1 MRFFFLLLVTLLVV
15 PVKAAT
21 NNVLGNLLGPPQ
33 HTFLPVEQAFVFD
46 FDQQGNTLF
55 VGWDIAPDYYLYKK
69 KIEIIAKGA
78 NIQVGDSGSGE
89 IIEDEFFGKTAVFF
103 NAVSVISK
111 LSNVTDGA
119 VVKVRYQGCAKA
131 GLCYPPEVISI
142 PLSVIS
148 DAQIKNVD
156 QNSASDKAATA
167 QSTFAALNEPATEP
181 TTNSG
186 NTEKELTFTEQL
198 ASQSLI
204 TNLLI
209 FFILGV
215 GLAFTPCVFPMFP
228 ILSSL
233 IAGQKNLST
242 KKAFGLSFVYIQG
255 MAVTYAALGLVIAA
269 LGGHVQGYLQH
280 PYVLISF
287 SLLFVLLAMSMFGWY
302 EIKLPSSMMSKLT
315 QVSNNQKGGNYIGVF
330 FMGVLSGLIASPCT
344 TAPLSATLLFVAQS
358 GDYLV
363 GGLTLYVLS
372 LGMGLPL
379 LLLGTSGGKLLPKA
393 GRWMEQVKTL
403 FGFVMLI
410 VPLILL
416 ERLISADIILL
427 MAGLL
432 ALATAL
438 YLHHWQSG
446 QMQSKLKTVLWFAA
460 ILSVITGFN
469 LVKEYFWPTT
479 QPKIQLSLQI
489 AEVKKEV
496 NALHRELVKITDEN
510 NIVSAQQEKVVVA
523 PILEKFKHVANLAE
537 LKEAVAEANKQGR
550 LVMVDLYADWCV
562 ACKEFEHYTFPDAK
576 VQSEF
581 SHYQLIQIDL
591 TESDNKTIELME
603 EYTVFGLPSI
613 LFFNTEGKELSTQ
626 RVTGFLNAEDF
637 AKHLA
642 TVRASAQ

>member
-33 HTFLPVEQAFVFD
+33 HTFLPVEKAFVFD

-148 DAQIKNVD
+148 GAQVKNVD
-156 QNSASDKAATA
+156 RNSASGEAATA

-186 NTEKELTFTEQL
+186 DTEKELTFTEQL

-209 FFILGV
+209 FFVVGV

-233 IAGQKNLST
+233 IAGQQNLST
-242 KKAFGLSFVYIQG
+242 KKAFALSFVYIQG
-255 MAVTYAALGLVIAA
+255 MAVTYAALGLVVAV
-269 LGGHVQGYLQH
+269 LGGQVQGYLQH
-280 PYVLISF
+280 PFVLISF

-302 EIKLPSSMMSKLT
+302 EIKLPSSMMNKLT
-315 QVSNNQKGGNYIGVF
+315 QVSNNQKGGNYVGVF
-330 FMGVLSGLIASPCT
+330 LMGILSGLIASPCT
-344 TAPLSATLLFVAQS
+344 TAPLSAALLFVAQS

-393 GRWMEQVKTL
+393 GGWMEQVKTL

-427 MAGLL
+427 MAGVL

-438 YLHHWQSG
+438 YLHHWQSS
-446 QMQSKLKTVLWFAA
+446 QTQSKFKTALWFAA
-460 ILSVITGFN
+460 TLLVITGFTLTKN
-469 LVKEYFWPTT
+469 YFWPVQVQTV
-479 QPKIQLSLQI
+479 QVSSQ
-489 AEVKKEV
+489 
-496 NALHRELVKITDEN
+496 N
-510 NIVSAQQEKVVVA
+510 NEFKQVA
-523 PILEKFKHVANLAE
+523 DLAE
-537 LKEAVAEANKQGR
+537 LKEAVAQANDEGR
-550 LVMVDLYADWCV
+550 MVMVDLYADWCV

-613 LFFNTEGKELSTQ
+613 LFFNTQGKELSTQ

>member
-1 MRFFFLLLVTLLVV
+1 MRFFFLLLVTLLTL
-15 PVKAAT
+15 PVKAES
-21 NNVLGNLLGPPQ
+21 NNLLGDLLGPPQ
-33 HTFLPVEQAFVFD
+33 QTFLPVEQAFVFD
-46 FDQQGNTLF
+46 FDQQGSTLF

-89 IIEDEFFGKTAVFF
+89 IIEDEFFGKTEVFF
-103 NAVSVISK
+103 NAVSVVSK
-111 LSNVTDGA
+111 LSDITEGA
-119 VVKVRYQGCAKA
+119 IVKVRYQGCAKA

-142 PLSVIS
+142 PLSVINTEEP
-148 DAQIKNVD
+148 KNIN
-156 QNSASDKAATA
+156 QTNSNDVATA
-167 QSTFAALNEPATEP
+167 QSAFAALNEKPTELVKV
-181 TTNSG
+181 NS
-186 NTEKELTFTEQL
+186 NEPEKELSFTEQL

-209 FFILGV
+209 FFVVGV

-233 IAGQKNLST
+233 IAGQQNLST
-242 KKAFGLSFVYIQG
+242 KKAFALSFVYIQG
-255 MAVTYAALGLVIAA
+255 MAVTYAALGLVVAA
-269 LGGHVQGYLQH
+269 LGGQVQGYLQH
-280 PYVLISF
+280 PFVLISF

-315 QVSNNQKGGNYIGVF
+315 QVSNNQKGGNYVGVF
-330 FMGVLSGLIASPCT
+330 LMGVLSGLIASPCT
-344 TAPLSATLLFVAQS
+344 TAPLSAALLFVAQS

-393 GRWMEQVKTL
+393 GGWMEQVKTL
-403 FGFVMLI
+403 FGFIMLV

-416 ERLISADIILL
+416 ERIVDADIILL

-438 YLHHWQSG
+438 YLHYWQSA
-446 QMQSKLKTVLWFAA
+446 QAQSKLKTVLWFSA
-460 ILSVITGFN
+460 ILLALTGFTLTKN
-469 LVKEYFWPTT
+469 YIWPQQNQTT
-479 QPKIQLSLQI
+479 HFNTQTN
-489 AEVKKEV
+489 EFKK
-496 NALHRELVKITDEN
+496 
-510 NIVSAQQEKVVVA
+510 VA
-523 PILEKFKHVANLAE
+523 DLAE
-537 LKEAVAEANKQGR
+537 LKEAVAQASDEGR
-550 LVMVDLYADWCV
+550 MVMVDLYADWCV

-581 SHYQLIQIDL
+581 NHFQLIQVDL
-591 TESDNKTIELME
+591 TSSDNSTIELME

-613 LFFNTEGKELSTQ
+613 LFFNTQGEELSTQ
-626 RVTGFLNAEDF
+626 RVTGFLNADDF
-637 AKHLA
+637 ATHLA
-642 TVRASAQ
+642 AVRASAQ

>member
-1 MRFFFLLLVTLLVV
+1 MDGRGTELMRFFFLLLVTLLTV

-21 NNVLGNLLGPPQ
+21 NNVLGDLLGPPQ
-33 HTFLPVEQAFVFD
+33 QTFLPVDQAFVFD
-46 FDQQGNTLF
+46 FDQQGSTLF

-78 NIQVGDSGSGE
+78 NIQVGDSGRGE
-89 IIEDEFFGKTAVFF
+89 IIEDEFFGKTEVFF
-103 NAVSVISK
+103 NSASVISK
-111 LSNVTDGA
+111 LSNITEGA

-148 DAQIKNVD
+148 GAQVKNVD
-156 QNSASDKAATA
+156 QNSATDEAATA
-167 QSTFAALNEPATEP
+167 QSTFAALNEPTTEP
-181 TTNSG
+181 TTNSDD
-186 NTEKELTFTEQL
+186 TEKELTFTEQL
-198 ASQSLI
+198 ASQGLI

-209 FFILGV
+209 FFVVGV

-233 IAGQKNLST
+233 IAGQQNLST
-242 KKAFGLSFVYIQG
+242 KKAFALSFVYIQG
-255 MAVTYAALGLVIAA
+255 MAVTYAALGLVVAA
-269 LGGHVQGYLQH
+269 LGGQVQGYLQH
-280 PYVLISF
+280 PFVLVSF

-315 QVSNNQKGGNYIGVF
+315 QVSNNQKGGNYVGVF
-330 FMGVLSGLIASPCT
+330 LMGVLSGLIASPCT
-344 TAPLSATLLFVAQS
+344 TAPLSAALLFVAQS

-393 GRWMEQVKTL
+393 GGWMEQVKTL
-403 FGFVMLI
+403 FGFVMLV

-416 ERLISADIILL
+416 ERLVSADIILL
-427 MAGLL
+427 MAGVL

-438 YLHHWQSG
+438 YLHHWQSS
-446 QMQSKLKTVLWFAA
+446 QTQSKLKTALWFAA
-460 ILSVITGFN
+460 TLLVMTGFTLTKN
-469 LVKEYFWPTT
+469 YFWSV
-479 QPKIQLSLQI
+479 QAVQVSSQSN
-489 AEVKKEV
+489 EFKK
-496 NALHRELVKITDEN
+496 
-510 NIVSAQQEKVVVA
+510 VA
-523 PILEKFKHVANLAE
+523 DLAE
-537 LKEAVAEANKQGR
+537 LKEAVAQANDEGR
-550 LVMVDLYADWCV
+550 MVMVDLYADWCV

-581 SHYQLIQIDL
+581 SHYQLIQVDL
-591 TESDNKTIELME
+591 TNSDNKTIELME

-613 LFFNTEGKELSTQ
+613 LFFNSQGKELTTQ

>member
-1 MRFFFLLLVTLLVV
+1 MRFFFLLLVTLLTV

-21 NNVLGNLLGPPQ
+21 NNVLGDLLGPPQ
-33 HTFLPVEQAFVFD
+33 HTFLPVDQAFVFD
-46 FDQQGNTLF
+46 FDQQGSTLF

-89 IIEDEFFGKTAVFF
+89 IIEDEFFGKTEVFF
-103 NAVSVISK
+103 NTASVVSK
-111 LSNVTDGA
+111 LSNITEGA

-148 DAQIKNVD
+148 GAQIKNVD
-156 QNSASDKAATA
+156 QNSATDEAATA
-167 QSTFAALNEPATEP
+167 QSTFAALNDPAAEP
-181 TTNSG
+181 TTNSDD
-186 NTEKELTFTEQL
+186 TEKELTFTEQL

-209 FFILGV
+209 FFAVGV

-233 IAGQKNLST
+233 IAGQQNLST
-242 KKAFGLSFVYIQG
+242 KKAFALSFVYIQG
-255 MAVTYAALGLVIAA
+255 MAVTYAALGLVVAA
-269 LGGHVQGYLQH
+269 LGGQVQGYLQH
-280 PYVLISF
+280 PFVLISF

-315 QVSNNQKGGNYIGVF
+315 QVSNNQKGGNYVGVF
-330 FMGVLSGLIASPCT
+330 LMGVLSGLIASPCT
-344 TAPLSATLLFVAQS
+344 TAPLSAALLFVAQS

-393 GRWMEQVKTL
+393 GGWMEQVKTL
-403 FGFVMLI
+403 FGFVMLV

-427 MAGLL
+427 MAGVL

-438 YLHHWQSG
+438 YLHHWQSS
-446 QMQSKLKTVLWFAA
+446 QTQSKLKTALWFAA
-460 ILSVITGFN
+460 TLLVITGFTLTKN
-469 LVKEYFWPTT
+469 YLWPVQVQTV
-479 QPKIQLSLQI
+479 QVSSQ
-489 AEVKKEV
+489 
-496 NALHRELVKITDEN
+496 N
-510 NIVSAQQEKVVVA
+510 NEFKQVA
-523 PILEKFKHVANLAE
+523 DLAE
-537 LKEAVAEANKQGR
+537 LKEAVAQANDEGR
-550 LVMVDLYADWCV
+550 MVMVDLYADWCV

-576 VQSEF
+576 VQNEF

-613 LFFNTEGKELSTQ
+613 LFFNTQGQELSTQ

-642 TVRASAQ
+642 VVRASAQ

>member
-21 NNVLGNLLGPPQ
+21 NNVLGDLLGPPQ

-148 DAQIKNVD
+148 GAQIKNVD
-156 QNSASDKAATA
+156 QNSASDKAETA
-167 QSTFAALNEPATEP
+167 QSTFAALNEPAAEP
-181 TTNSG
+181 ATNSG
-186 NTEKELTFTEQL
+186 DTEKELTFTEQL

-209 FFILGV
+209 FFVVGV

-233 IAGQKNLST
+233 IAGQQNLST
-242 KKAFGLSFVYIQG
+242 KKAFALSFVYVQG
-255 MAVTYAALGLVIAA
+255 MAVTYAALGLVVAA
-269 LGGHVQGYLQH
+269 LGGQVQGYLQH
-280 PYVLISF
+280 PFVLISF

-302 EIKLPSSMMSKLT
+302 EIKLPSSMMNKLT
-315 QVSNNQKGGNYIGVF
+315 QVSNNQKGGNYVGVF
-330 FMGVLSGLIASPCT
+330 LMGVLSGLIASPCT
-344 TAPLSATLLFVAQS
+344 TAPLSAALLFVAQS

-393 GRWMEQVKTL
+393 GGWMEQVKTL

-416 ERLISADIILL
+416 ERLVSADIILL
-427 MAGLL
+427 MAGVL

-438 YLHHWQSG
+438 YLHHWHSSQT
-446 QMQSKLKTVLWFAA
+446 QSKLKTALWFAA
-460 ILSVITGFN
+460 TLLVITGFTLTKN
-469 LVKEYFWPTT
+469 YFWPVQVQTV
-479 QPKIQLSLQI
+479 QVSSQ
-489 AEVKKEV
+489 
-496 NALHRELVKITDEN
+496 N
-510 NIVSAQQEKVVVA
+510 NEFKQVA
-523 PILEKFKHVANLAE
+523 DLAE
-537 LKEAVAEANKQGR
+537 LKEAVAQANDEGR
-550 LVMVDLYADWCV
+550 MVMVDLYADWCV
-562 ACKEFEHYTFPDAK
+562 ACKEFEHYTFPDAQ
-576 VQSEF
+576 VQDEF

-613 LFFNTEGKELSTQ
+613 LFFNTQGKELSTQ

-642 TVRASAQ
+642 VVRASAQ

>member
-1 MRFFFLLLVTLLVV
+1 MRFFFLLLVTLLTV

-21 NNVLGNLLGPPQ
+21 NNVLGDLLGPPQ
-33 HTFLPVEQAFVFD
+33 QTFLPVDQAFVFD
-46 FDQQGNTLF
+46 FDQQGSTLF

-78 NIQVGDSGSGE
+78 NIQVGDSGRGE
-89 IIEDEFFGKTAVFF
+89 IIEDEFFGKTEVFF
-103 NAVSVISK
+103 NSASVISK
-111 LSNVTDGA
+111 LSNVTEGA

-148 DAQIKNVD
+148 GAQVKNVD
-156 QNSASDKAATA
+156 QNNTTDEAATA
-167 QSTFAALNEPATEP
+167 QSTFTALNEPATEP
-181 TTNSG
+181 TTNSDD
-186 NTEKELTFTEQL
+186 TEKDLTFTEQL
-198 ASQSLI
+198 ASQGLI

-209 FFILGV
+209 FFVVGV

-233 IAGQKNLST
+233 IAGQQNLST
-242 KKAFGLSFVYIQG
+242 KKAFALSFVYIQG
-255 MAVTYAALGLVIAA
+255 MAVTYAALGLVVAA
-269 LGGHVQGYLQH
+269 LGGQVQGYLQH
-280 PYVLISF
+280 PFVLVSF

-315 QVSNNQKGGNYIGVF
+315 QVSNNQKGGNYVGVF
-330 FMGVLSGLIASPCT
+330 LMGVLSGLIASPCT
-344 TAPLSATLLFVAQS
+344 TAPLSAALLFVAQS

-393 GRWMEQVKTL
+393 GGWMEQVKTL
-403 FGFVMLI
+403 FGFVMLV

-416 ERLISADIILL
+416 ERLVSADIILL
-427 MAGLL
+427 MAGVL

-438 YLHHWQSG
+438 YLHHWQSS
-446 QMQSKLKTVLWFAA
+446 QTQSKLKTALWFAA
-460 ILSVITGFN
+460 TLLVMTGFTLTKN
-469 LVKEYFWPTT
+469 YFWPV
-479 QPKIQLSLQI
+479 QAVQVSSQSN
-489 AEVKKEV
+489 EFKK
-496 NALHRELVKITDEN
+496 
-510 NIVSAQQEKVVVA
+510 VA
-523 PILEKFKHVANLAE
+523 DLAE
-537 LKEAVAEANKQGR
+537 LKEAVAQASNEGR
-550 LVMVDLYADWCV
+550 MVMVDLYADWCV

-581 SHYQLIQIDL
+581 SHYQLIQVDL
-591 TESDNKTIELME
+591 TNSDNKTIELME

-613 LFFNTEGKELSTQ
+613 LFFNTQGKELTTQ

>member
-1 MRFFFLLLVTLLVV
+1 MRFFFLLLVTLLTV
-15 PVKAAT
+15 PAKAAT
-21 NNVLGNLLGPPQ
+21 NNVLGDLLGPPQ
-33 HTFLPVEQAFVFD
+33 HSFLPVDQAFVFD
-46 FDQQGNTLF
+46 FDQQGSTLL

-69 KIEIIAKGA
+69 KIEVIAKGA
-78 NIQVGDSGSGE
+78 NIQVDDSGSGE
-89 IIEDEFFGKTAVFF
+89 IIEDEFFGKTEVFF
-103 NAVSVISK
+103 NTASVVSK
-111 LSNVTDGA
+111 LSNITEGA

-148 DAQIKNVD
+148 GAQIKNVD
-156 QNSASDKAATA
+156 QNSATDETVTAAN
-167 QSTFAALNEPATEP
+167 TFAALNEPTTEP
-181 TTNSG
+181 TTNSDD
-186 NTEKELTFTEQL
+186 TKKELTFTEQL

-209 FFILGV
+209 FFAVGV

-233 IAGQKNLST
+233 IAGQQNLST
-242 KKAFGLSFVYIQG
+242 KKAFALSFVYIQG
-255 MAVTYAALGLVIAA
+255 MAVTYAALGLVVAA
-269 LGGHVQGYLQH
+269 LGGQVQGYLQH
-280 PYVLISF
+280 PFVLISF

-315 QVSNNQKGGNYIGVF
+315 QVSNNQKGGNYVGVF
-330 FMGVLSGLIASPCT
+330 LMGVLSGLIASPCT
-344 TAPLSATLLFVAQS
+344 TAPLSAALLFVAQS

-393 GRWMEQVKTL
+393 GGWMEQVKTL

-416 ERLISADIILL
+416 ERLVSADIILL
-427 MAGLL
+427 MAGVL

-438 YLHHWQSG
+438 YLHHWQSS
-446 QMQSKLKTVLWFAA
+446 QTQSKLKTALWFAA
-460 ILSVITGFN
+460 TLLVITGFTLTKN
-469 LVKEYFWPTT
+469 YFWPVQVQTV
-479 QPKIQLSLQI
+479 QVSSQ
-489 AEVKKEV
+489 
-496 NALHRELVKITDEN
+496 N
-510 NIVSAQQEKVVVA
+510 NEFKQVA
-523 PILEKFKHVANLAE
+523 DLAE
-537 LKEAVAEANKQGR
+537 LKEAVAQANDEGR

-613 LFFNTEGKELSTQ
+613 LFFNTQGQELSTQ

-642 TVRASAQ
+642 VVRASAQ

>member
-1 MRFFFLLLVTLLVV
+1 MRFFFLLLVTLLTV

-21 NNVLGNLLGPPQ
+21 NNVLGDLLGPPQ
-33 HTFLPVEQAFVFD
+33 HSFLPVDQAFVFD
-46 FDQQGNTLF
+46 FDQQGSTLF

-69 KIEIIAKGA
+69 KIEVIAKGA

-89 IIEDEFFGKTAVFF
+89 IIEDEFFGKTEVFF
-103 NAVSVISK
+103 NTASVVSK
-111 LSNVTDGA
+111 LSNITEGA

-148 DAQIKNVD
+148 GAQIKNVD
-156 QNSASDKAATA
+156 QNSATDETATA
-167 QSTFAALNEPATEP
+167 ANTFAALNEPTTEP
-181 TTNSG
+181 TTNSDD
-186 NTEKELTFTEQL
+186 TKKELTFTEQL

-209 FFILGV
+209 FFAVGV

-233 IAGQKNLST
+233 IAGQQNLST
-242 KKAFGLSFVYIQG
+242 KKAFALSFVYIQG
-255 MAVTYAALGLVIAA
+255 MAVTYAALGLVVAA
-269 LGGHVQGYLQH
+269 LGGQVQGYLQH
-280 PYVLISF
+280 PFVLISF

-315 QVSNNQKGGNYIGVF
+315 QVSNNQKGGNYVGVF
-330 FMGVLSGLIASPCT
+330 LMGVLSGLIASPCT
-344 TAPLSATLLFVAQS
+344 TAPLSAALLFVAQS

-393 GRWMEQVKTL
+393 GGWMEQVKTL
-403 FGFVMLI
+403 FGFVMLV

-416 ERLISADIILL
+416 ERLVSADIILL
-427 MAGLL
+427 MAGVL

-438 YLHHWQSG
+438 YLHHWQSS
-446 QMQSKLKTVLWFAA
+446 QTQSKLKTALWFAA
-460 ILSVITGFN
+460 TLLVITGFTLTKN
-469 LVKEYFWPTT
+469 YFWPVQVQTV
-479 QPKIQLSLQI
+479 QVSSQ
-489 AEVKKEV
+489 
-496 NALHRELVKITDEN
+496 N
-510 NIVSAQQEKVVVA
+510 NEFKQVA
-523 PILEKFKHVANLAE
+523 DLAE
-537 LKEAVAEANKQGR
+537 LKEAVAQANDEGR
-550 LVMVDLYADWCV
+550 MVMVDLYADWCV

-613 LFFNTEGKELSTQ
+613 LFFNTQGQELSTQ

-642 TVRASAQ
+642 VVRASAQ

>member
-1 MRFFFLLLVTLLVV
+1 MRFFFLLLVTLLTV

-21 NNVLGNLLGPPQ
+21 NNVLGDLLGPPQ
-33 HTFLPVEQAFVFD
+33 HTFLPVDQAFVFD
-46 FDQQGNTLF
+46 FDQQGSTLF

-89 IIEDEFFGKTAVFF
+89 IIEDEFFGKTEVFF
-103 NAVSVISK
+103 NTASVVSK
-111 LSNVTDGA
+111 LSNITEGA

-148 DAQIKNVD
+148 GAQIKNVD
-156 QNSASDKAATA
+156 QNSATDEAATA

-181 TTNSG
+181 TTNSDD
-186 NTEKELTFTEQL
+186 TEKELTFTEQL

-209 FFILGV
+209 FFAVGV

-233 IAGQKNLST
+233 IAGQQNLST
-242 KKAFGLSFVYIQG
+242 KKAFALSFVYIQG
-255 MAVTYAALGLVIAA
+255 MAVTYAALGLVVAA
-269 LGGHVQGYLQH
+269 LGGQVQGYLQH
-280 PYVLISF
+280 PFVLISF

-315 QVSNNQKGGNYIGVF
+315 QVSNNQKGGNYVGVF
-330 FMGVLSGLIASPCT
+330 LMGVLSGLIASPCT
-344 TAPLSATLLFVAQS
+344 TAPLSAALLFVAQS

-393 GRWMEQVKTL
+393 GGWMEQVKTL
-403 FGFVMLI
+403 FGFVMLV

-416 ERLISADIILL
+416 ERLVSADIILL
-427 MAGLL
+427 MAGVL

-438 YLHHWQSG
+438 YLHHWQSS
-446 QMQSKLKTVLWFAA
+446 QTQSKLKTALWFAA
-460 ILSVITGFN
+460 TLLVITGFTLTKN
-469 LVKEYFWPTT
+469 YFWPVQVQTV
-479 QPKIQLSLQI
+479 QVSSQ
-489 AEVKKEV
+489 
-496 NALHRELVKITDEN
+496 N
-510 NIVSAQQEKVVVA
+510 NEFKQVA
-523 PILEKFKHVANLAE
+523 DLAE
-537 LKEAVAEANKQGR
+537 LKEAVAQANDEGR
-550 LVMVDLYADWCV
+550 MVMVDLYADWCV

-613 LFFNTEGKELSTQ
+613 LFFNTQGQELSTQ

-642 TVRASAQ
+642 VVRASAQ

>member
-1 MRFFFLLLVTLLVV
+1 MRFFFLLLVTLLTV

-21 NNVLGNLLGPPQ
+21 NNVLGDLLGPPQ
-33 HTFLPVEQAFVFD
+33 HTFLPVDQAFVFD
-46 FDQQGNTLF
+46 FDQQGSTLF

-89 IIEDEFFGKTAVFF
+89 IIEDEFFGKTEVFF
-103 NAVSVISK
+103 NTASVVSK
-111 LSNVTDGA
+111 LSNITEGA

-148 DAQIKNVD
+148 GAQIKNVD
-156 QNSASDKAATA
+156 QNSATDEAATA
-167 QSTFAALNEPATEP
+167 QSTFAALNDPTTEP

-186 NTEKELTFTEQL
+186 DTEKELTFTEQL

-209 FFILGV
+209 FFAVGV

-233 IAGQKNLST
+233 IAGQQNLST
-242 KKAFGLSFVYIQG
+242 KKAFALSFVYIQG
-255 MAVTYAALGLVIAA
+255 MAVTYAALGLVVAA
-269 LGGHVQGYLQH
+269 LGGQVQGYLQH
-280 PYVLISF
+280 PFVLISF

-315 QVSNNQKGGNYIGVF
+315 QVSNNQKGGNYVGVF
-330 FMGVLSGLIASPCT
+330 LMGVLSGLIASPCT
-344 TAPLSATLLFVAQS
+344 TAPLSAALLFVAQS

-393 GRWMEQVKTL
+393 GGWMEQVKTL
-403 FGFVMLI
+403 FGFVMLV

-427 MAGLL
+427 MAGVL

-438 YLHHWQSG
+438 YLHHWQSS
-446 QMQSKLKTVLWFAA
+446 QTQSKLKTALWFAA
-460 ILSVITGFN
+460 TLLVITGFTLTKN
-469 LVKEYFWPTT
+469 YFWPVQVQTV
-479 QPKIQLSLQI
+479 QVSSQ
-489 AEVKKEV
+489 
-496 NALHRELVKITDEN
+496 N
-510 NIVSAQQEKVVVA
+510 NEFKQVA
-523 PILEKFKHVANLAE
+523 DLAE
-537 LKEAVAEANKQGR
+537 LKEAVAQANDEGR
-550 LVMVDLYADWCV
+550 MVMVDLYADWCV

-613 LFFNTEGKELSTQ
+613 LFFNTQGQELSTQ

-642 TVRASAQ
+642 VVRASAQ

>member
-1 MRFFFLLLVTLLVV
+1 MRFFFLLLVTLLTV

-21 NNVLGNLLGPPQ
+21 NNVLGDLLGPPQ
-33 HTFLPVEQAFVFD
+33 QTFLPVDQAFVFD
-46 FDQQGNTLF
+46 FDQQGSTLF

-78 NIQVGDSGSGE
+78 NIQVGDSGRGE
-89 IIEDEFFGKTAVFF
+89 IIEDEFFGKTEVFF
-103 NAVSVISK
+103 NSASVISK
-111 LSNVTDGA
+111 LSNITEGA

-148 DAQIKNVD
+148 GAQVKNVD
-156 QNSASDKAATA
+156 QNNTTDEAATA

-181 TTNSG
+181 TTNSDD
-186 NTEKELTFTEQL
+186 TEKELTFTEQL
-198 ASQSLI
+198 ASQGLI

-209 FFILGV
+209 FFVVGV

-233 IAGQKNLST
+233 IAGQQNLST
-242 KKAFGLSFVYIQG
+242 KKAFALSFVYIQG
-255 MAVTYAALGLVIAA
+255 MAVTYAALGLVVAA
-269 LGGHVQGYLQH
+269 LGGQVQGYLQH
-280 PYVLISF
+280 PFVLVSF

-315 QVSNNQKGGNYIGVF
+315 QVSNNQKGGNYVGVF
-330 FMGVLSGLIASPCT
+330 LMGVLSGLIASPCT
-344 TAPLSATLLFVAQS
+344 TAPLSAALLFVAQS

-393 GRWMEQVKTL
+393 GGWMEQVKTL
-403 FGFVMLI
+403 FGFVMLV

-416 ERLISADIILL
+416 ERLVSADIILL
-427 MAGLL
+427 MAGVL

-438 YLHHWQSG
+438 YLHHWQSS
-446 QMQSKLKTVLWFAA
+446 QTQSKLKTALWFAA
-460 ILSVITGFN
+460 TLLVMTGFTLTKN
-469 LVKEYFWPTT
+469 YFWPV
-479 QPKIQLSLQI
+479 QAVQVSSQSN
-489 AEVKKEV
+489 EFKK
-496 NALHRELVKITDEN
+496 
-510 NIVSAQQEKVVVA
+510 VA
-523 PILEKFKHVANLAE
+523 DLAE
-537 LKEAVAEANKQGR
+537 LKEAVAQASNEGR
-550 LVMVDLYADWCV
+550 MVMVDLYADWCV

-581 SHYQLIQIDL
+581 SHYQLIQVDL
-591 TESDNKTIELME
+591 TNSDNKTIELME

-613 LFFNTEGKELSTQ
+613 LFFNTQGKELTTQ

>member
-1 MRFFFLLLVTLLVV
+1 MRFFFLLLVTLLTV

-21 NNVLGNLLGPPQ
+21 NNVLGDLLGPPQ
-33 HTFLPVEQAFVFD
+33 QTFLPVDQAFVFD
-46 FDQQGNTLF
+46 FDQQGSTLF

-78 NIQVGDSGSGE
+78 NIQVGDSGRGE
-89 IIEDEFFGKTAVFF
+89 IIEDEFFGKTEVFF
-103 NAVSVISK
+103 NSASVISK
-111 LSNVTDGA
+111 LSNITEGA

-148 DAQIKNVD
+148 GAQVKNVD
-156 QNSASDKAATA
+156 QNSATDEAATA
-167 QSTFAALNEPATEP
+167 QSTFAALNEPTTEP
-181 TTNSG
+181 TTNSDD
-186 NTEKELTFTEQL
+186 TEKELTFTEQL

-209 FFILGV
+209 FFAVGV

-233 IAGQKNLST
+233 IAGQQNLST
-242 KKAFGLSFVYIQG
+242 KKAFALSFVYIQG
-255 MAVTYAALGLVIAA
+255 MAVTYAALGLVVAA
-269 LGGHVQGYLQH
+269 LGGQVQGYLQH
-280 PYVLISF
+280 PFVLVSF

-315 QVSNNQKGGNYIGVF
+315 QVSNNQKGGNYVGVF
-330 FMGVLSGLIASPCT
+330 LMGVLSGLIASPCT
-344 TAPLSATLLFVAQS
+344 TAPLSAALLFVAQS

-393 GRWMEQVKTL
+393 GGWMEQVKTL
-403 FGFVMLI
+403 FGFVMLV

-416 ERLISADIILL
+416 ERLVSADIILL
-427 MAGLL
+427 MAGVL

-438 YLHHWQSG
+438 YLHHWQSS
-446 QMQSKLKTVLWFAA
+446 QTQSKLKTALWFVAT
-460 ILSVITGFN
+460 LLVMTGFTLTKN
-469 LVKEYFWPTT
+469 YFWSV
-479 QPKIQLSLQI
+479 QAVQVNSQSN
-489 AEVKKEV
+489 EFKK
-496 NALHRELVKITDEN
+496 
-510 NIVSAQQEKVVVA
+510 VA
-523 PILEKFKHVANLAE
+523 DLAE
-537 LKEAVAEANKQGR
+537 LKEAVAQASNEGR
-550 LVMVDLYADWCV
+550 MVMVDLYADWCV

-581 SHYQLIQIDL
+581 SHYQLIQVDL
-591 TESDNKTIELME
+591 TNSDNKTIELME

-613 LFFNTEGKELSTQ
+613 LFFNSQGKELTTQ

>member
-1 MRFFFLLLVTLLVV
+1 MRFFFLLLVTLLTL
-15 PVKAAT
+15 PVKAE
-21 NNVLGNLLGPPQ
+21 NNNLLGDLLGPPQ
-33 HTFLPVEQAFVFD
+33 QTFLPVEQAFVFD
-46 FDQQGNTLF
+46 FDQQGSTLF

-89 IIEDEFFGKTAVFF
+89 IIEDEFFGKTEVFF
-103 NAVSVISK
+103 NAVSVVSK
-111 LSNVTDGA
+111 LSDITEGA
-119 VVKVRYQGCAKA
+119 IVKVRYQGCAKA

-142 PLSVIS
+142 PLSVINTEEP
-148 DAQIKNVD
+148 KNIN
-156 QNSASDKAATA
+156 QTNSNDVATA
-167 QSTFAALNEPATEP
+167 QSTFAALNEKPTELVKV
-181 TTNSG
+181 NS
-186 NTEKELTFTEQL
+186 NEPEKELSFTEQL

-209 FFILGV
+209 FFVVGV

-233 IAGQKNLST
+233 IAGQQNLST
-242 KKAFGLSFVYIQG
+242 KKAFALSFVYIQG
-255 MAVTYAALGLVIAA
+255 MAVTYAALGLVVAA
-269 LGGHVQGYLQH
+269 LGGQVQGYLQH
-280 PYVLISF
+280 PFVLISF

-315 QVSNNQKGGNYIGVF
+315 QVSNNQKGGNYVGVF
-330 FMGVLSGLIASPCT
+330 LMGVLSGLIASPCT
-344 TAPLSATLLFVAQS
+344 TAPLSAALLFVAQS

-393 GRWMEQVKTL
+393 GGWMEQVKTL
-403 FGFVMLI
+403 FGFIMLV

-416 ERLISADIILL
+416 ERIVDADIILL

-438 YLHHWQSG
+438 YLHYWQSA
-446 QMQSKLKTVLWFAA
+446 QAQSKLKTVLWFSA
-460 ILSVITGFN
+460 ILLALTGFTLTKN
-469 LVKEYFWPTT
+469 YIWPQQNQTT
-479 QPKIQLSLQI
+479 HFNTQTN
-489 AEVKKEV
+489 EFKK
-496 NALHRELVKITDEN
+496 
-510 NIVSAQQEKVVVA
+510 VA
-523 PILEKFKHVANLAE
+523 DLAE
-537 LKEAVAEANKQGR
+537 LKEAVAQASDEGR
-550 LVMVDLYADWCV
+550 MVMVDLYADWCV

-581 SHYQLIQIDL
+581 NHFQLIQVDL
-591 TESDNKTIELME
+591 TSSDNSTIELME

-613 LFFNTEGKELSTQ
+613 LFFNTQGEELSTQ
-626 RVTGFLNAEDF
+626 RVTGFLNADVF
-637 AKHLA
+637 ATHLA
-642 TVRASAQ
+642 AVRASAQ

>member
-1 MRFFFLLLVTLLVV
+1 MRFFFLLLATLLTV

-21 NNVLGNLLGPPQ
+21 NNVLGDLLGPPQ
-33 HTFLPVEQAFVFD
+33 QTFLPVDQAFVFD
-46 FDQQGNTLF
+46 FDQQGSTLF

-78 NIQVGDSGSGE
+78 NIQVGNSGSGE
-89 IIEDEFFGKTAVFF
+89 IIEDEFFGKTEVFF
-103 NAVSVISK
+103 NSASVISK
-111 LSNVTDGA
+111 LSNITEGA

-148 DAQIKNVD
+148 GAQIKNID
-156 QNSASDKAATA
+156 QNSATDEAATA
-167 QSTFAALNEPATEP
+167 QSTFAALNEPTTEP
-181 TTNSG
+181 KTNSDDA
-186 NTEKELTFTEQL
+186 EKELTFTEQL
-198 ASQSLI
+198 ASQGLI

-209 FFILGV
+209 FFVVGV

-233 IAGQKNLST
+233 IAGQQNLST
-242 KKAFGLSFVYIQG
+242 KKAFALSFVYIQG
-255 MAVTYAALGLVIAA
+255 MAVTYAALGLVVAA
-269 LGGHVQGYLQH
+269 LGGQVQGYLQH
-280 PYVLISF
+280 PFVLVSF

-315 QVSNNQKGGNYIGVF
+315 QVSNNQKGGNYVGVF
-330 FMGVLSGLIASPCT
+330 LMGVLSGLIASPCT
-344 TAPLSATLLFVAQS
+344 TAPLSAALLFVAQS

-393 GRWMEQVKTL
+393 GGWMEQVKTL
-403 FGFVMLI
+403 FGFVMLV

-416 ERLISADIILL
+416 ERLVSADIILL
-427 MAGLL
+427 MAGVL

-438 YLHHWQSG
+438 YLHHWQSS
-446 QMQSKLKTVLWFAA
+446 QTQSKLKTVLWFAA
-460 ILSVITGFN
+460 TLLVMTGFTLTKN
-469 LVKEYFWPTT
+469 YFWPV
-479 QPKIQLSLQI
+479 QAVQVSSQSN
-489 AEVKKEV
+489 EFKK
-496 NALHRELVKITDEN
+496 
-510 NIVSAQQEKVVVA
+510 VA
-523 PILEKFKHVANLAE
+523 DLAE
-537 LKEAVAEANKQGR
+537 LKEAVAQANNEGR
-550 LVMVDLYADWCV
+550 MVMVDLYADWCV

-581 SHYQLIQIDL
+581 SHYQLIQVDL
-591 TESDNKTIELME
+591 TNSDNKTIELME

-613 LFFNTEGKELSTQ
+613 LFFNSQGKELTTQ

>member
-1 MRFFFLLLVTLLVV
+1 MDGRGTELMRFFFLLLVTLLTV

-21 NNVLGNLLGPPQ
+21 NNVLGDLLGPPQ
-33 HTFLPVEQAFVFD
+33 QTFLPVDQAFVFD
-46 FDQQGNTLF
+46 FDQQGSTLF

-78 NIQVGDSGSGE
+78 NIQVGDSGRGE
-89 IIEDEFFGKTAVFF
+89 IIEDEFFGKTEVFF
-103 NAVSVISK
+103 NSASVISK
-111 LSNVTDGA
+111 LSNVTEGA

-148 DAQIKNVD
+148 GAQVKNVD
-156 QNSASDKAATA
+156 QNNTTDEAATA

-181 TTNSG
+181 TTNSDD
-186 NTEKELTFTEQL
+186 TEKELTFTEQL
-198 ASQSLI
+198 ASQGLI

-209 FFILGV
+209 FFVVGV

-233 IAGQKNLST
+233 IAGQQNLST
-242 KKAFGLSFVYIQG
+242 KKAFALSFVYIQG
-255 MAVTYAALGLVIAA
+255 MAVTYAALGLVVAA
-269 LGGHVQGYLQH
+269 LGGQVQGYLQH
-280 PYVLISF
+280 PFVLVSF

-315 QVSNNQKGGNYIGVF
+315 QVSNNQKGGNYVGVF
-330 FMGVLSGLIASPCT
+330 LMGVLSGLIASPCT
-344 TAPLSATLLFVAQS
+344 TAPLSAALLFVAQS

-393 GRWMEQVKTL
+393 GGWMEQVKTL
-403 FGFVMLI
+403 FGFVMLV

-416 ERLISADIILL
+416 ERLVSADIILL
-427 MAGLL
+427 MAGVL

-438 YLHHWQSG
+438 YLHHWQSS
-446 QMQSKLKTVLWFAA
+446 QTQSKLKTALWFTAT
-460 ILSVITGFN
+460 LLVMTGFTLTKN
-469 LVKEYFWPTT
+469 YFWPA
-479 QPKIQLSLQI
+479 QAVQVSSQSN
-489 AEVKKEV
+489 EFKK
-496 NALHRELVKITDEN
+496 
-510 NIVSAQQEKVVVA
+510 VA
-523 PILEKFKHVANLAE
+523 DLAE
-537 LKEAVAEANKQGR
+537 LKEAVAQASNEGR
-550 LVMVDLYADWCV
+550 MVMVDLYADWCV

-581 SHYQLIQIDL
+581 SHYQLIQVDL
-591 TESDNKTIELME
+591 TNSDNKTIELME

-613 LFFNTEGKELSTQ
+613 LFFNTQGKELTTQ

>member
-1 MRFFFLLLVTLLVV
+1 MRFFFLLLVTLLTV

-21 NNVLGNLLGPPQ
+21 NNVLGDLLGPPQ
-33 HTFLPVEQAFVFD
+33 HTFLPVDQAFVFD
-46 FDQQGNTLF
+46 FDQQGSTLF

-89 IIEDEFFGKTAVFF
+89 IIEDEFFGKTEVFF
-103 NAVSVISK
+103 NTASVVSK
-111 LSNVTDGA
+111 LSNITEGA

-148 DAQIKNVD
+148 GAQIKNVD
-156 QNSASDKAATA
+156 QNSATDEAATA
-167 QSTFAALNEPATEP
+167 QSTFAALNEPTTEP
-181 TTNSG
+181 TTNSDD
-186 NTEKELTFTEQL
+186 TEKELTFTEQL

-209 FFILGV
+209 FFAVGV

-233 IAGQKNLST
+233 IAGQQNLST
-242 KKAFGLSFVYIQG
+242 KKAFALSFVYIQG
-255 MAVTYAALGLVIAA
+255 MAVTYAALGLVVAA
-269 LGGHVQGYLQH
+269 LGGQVQGYLQH
-280 PYVLISF
+280 PFVLISF

-315 QVSNNQKGGNYIGVF
+315 QVSNNQKGGNYVGVF
-330 FMGVLSGLIASPCT
+330 LMGVLSGLIASPCT
-344 TAPLSATLLFVAQS
+344 TAPLSAALLFVAQS

-393 GRWMEQVKTL
+393 GGWMEQVKTL
-403 FGFVMLI
+403 FGFVMLV

-416 ERLISADIILL
+416 ERLVSAEIILL
-427 MAGLL
+427 MAGVL

-438 YLHHWQSG
+438 YLHHWQSS
-446 QMQSKLKTVLWFAA
+446 QTQSKLKTALWFAA
-460 ILSVITGFN
+460 TLLVITGFTLTKN
-469 LVKEYFWPTT
+469 YLWPVQVQTV
-479 QPKIQLSLQI
+479 QVSSQ
-489 AEVKKEV
+489 
-496 NALHRELVKITDEN
+496 N
-510 NIVSAQQEKVVVA
+510 NEFKQVA
-523 PILEKFKHVANLAE
+523 DLAE
-537 LKEAVAEANKQGR
+537 LKEAVAQANDEGR
-550 LVMVDLYADWCV
+550 MVMVDLYADWCV

-613 LFFNTEGKELSTQ
+613 LFFNTQGQELSTQ

-637 AKHLA
+637 AKQLA
-642 TVRASAQ
+642 VVRASAQ

>member
-1 MRFFFLLLVTLLVV
+1 MRFFFLLLVTLLTA
-15 PVKAAT
+15 PVKATT
-21 NNVLGNLLGPPQ
+21 NNVLGDLLGPPQ
-33 HTFLPVEQAFVFD
+33 QTFLPVDQAFMFD
-46 FDQQGNTLF
+46 FDQQGSTLF

-78 NIQVGDSGSGE
+78 NIQVGDSGRGE
-89 IIEDEFFGKTAVFF
+89 IIEDEFFGKTEVFF
-103 NAVSVISK
+103 NSASVISK
-111 LSNVTDGA
+111 LSNVTEGA

-148 DAQIKNVD
+148 GAQVKNVD
-156 QNSASDKAATA
+156 QNNTTDEAATA

-181 TTNSG
+181 TTNSDD
-186 NTEKELTFTEQL
+186 TEKDLTFTEQL
-198 ASQSLI
+198 ASQGLI

-209 FFILGV
+209 FFVVGV

-233 IAGQKNLST
+233 IAGQQNLST
-242 KKAFGLSFVYIQG
+242 KKAFALSFVYIQG
-255 MAVTYAALGLVIAA
+255 MAVTYAALGLVVAA
-269 LGGHVQGYLQH
+269 LGGQVQGYLQH
-280 PYVLISF
+280 PFVLVSF

-315 QVSNNQKGGNYIGVF
+315 QVSNNQKGGNYVGVF
-330 FMGVLSGLIASPCT
+330 LMGVLSGLIASPCT
-344 TAPLSATLLFVAQS
+344 TAPLSAALLFVAQS

-393 GRWMEQVKTL
+393 GGWMEQVKTL
-403 FGFVMLI
+403 FGFVMLV

-427 MAGLL
+427 MAGVL

-438 YLHHWQSG
+438 YLHHWQSS
-446 QMQSKLKTVLWFAA
+446 QTQSKLKTALWFAA
-460 ILSVITGFN
+460 TLLVMTGFTLTKN
-469 LVKEYFWPTT
+469 YFWPV
-479 QPKIQLSLQI
+479 QAMQVSSQSN
-489 AEVKKEV
+489 EFKK
-496 NALHRELVKITDEN
+496 
-510 NIVSAQQEKVVVA
+510 VA
-523 PILEKFKHVANLAE
+523 DLAE
-537 LKEAVAEANKQGR
+537 LKEAVAQASNEGR
-550 LVMVDLYADWCV
+550 MVMVDLYADWCV

-581 SHYQLIQIDL
+581 SHYQLIQVDL
-591 TESDNKTIELME
+591 TNSDNKTIELME

-613 LFFNTEGKELSTQ
+613 LFFNTQGKELTTQ